1 MMNKILSIFLAFILF
16 LPSLIIPV
24 GLTYAKSSSSEDF
37 RPEKSC
43 KDGKCVD
50 RLTGLLEAKSL
61 EAKKNG
67 CFPPEN
73 NKKPS
78 EWYQNHPL
86 SIDCFKLLKE
96 IEELIAKIKKVEV
109 YLKNLDEKGT
119 CKSCEKGKSPI
130 SDIMT
135 NLEDLDKANA
145 QVSCSAQKK
154 KEIWNNCGK
163 DALCVLV
170 SSSIDTLGPI
180 ANKMIPAS
188 IAGKGCKNGQDSCL
202 TQLATGF
209 IKSVFGLFEGLWD
222 LLKGAGK
229 LVKKGITNAWN
240 WVWGAE
246 EKSSTSQLAAAKA
259 SENEGV
265 FQMLL
270 KDFGGTMSKIWSALV
285 ASLKEW
291 LSASVFCQEWSGTP
305 QFSQC
310 LRPAQGFDCTSCKAM
325 ITGVCSISGTIIA
338 EIIPAFLTGGLV
350 TAAKYGVQGAGK
362 IIKTFKIS
370 SKALKTI
377 KASKVSKLINPI
389 TKVTK
394 VVKASK
400 VVNLVADA
408 IQISLTTIKNVLLR
422 PSVKAAKISLQA
434 IQSVGKTAKAY
445 LMVGPTGTFVSFT
458 GKALKTTG
466 KVLIFPFENAM
477 TKKAYELGEVSI
489 AKLVKGVKPTV
500 IHSVRPV
507 VAAEA
512 SKSLNVIDEAF
523 GHLKVAKME
532 GETKA
537 IAVAEDNYLKTV
549 KDQRAKVLDDYL
561 KSGKESKLSDVLDEL
576 FPELNYGKFKN
587 LKNEDIIKAEDELLE
602 AIQKMPSGPEKERLA
617 LHYQEHVASRLRKSV
632 LFNHQ
637 TFSRDE
643 VLENASLSHSQK
655 VEKIAEVLKKSPSPS
670 QEKKILKAVEE
681 SEKIGKGVLQYS
693 SEDLLKQKKLLKNA
707 GLTIQEADQVIK
719 SGLAGK
725 LHIQDQFDQLKK
737 VIIPKSE
744 GLVVEMSQKSEYQ
757 KMIAGFSH
765 EKKDAYVRA
774 MKTMEEGGMAPADVS
789 KTMKTYEQNFNQ
801 VQKLAGSESDATSL
815 LAEFIRREKAAG
827 LSDDMIKA
835 KLEKAFGAC
844 K

>member
-1 MMNKILSIFLAFILF
+1 MINKILSIFLALNFL
-16 LPSLIIPV
+16 LPSLVIP
-24 GLTYAKSSSSEDF
+24 LQPAFAKTTSNEDF

-43 KDGKCVD
+43 KDGKCAD

-61 EAKKNG
+61 EAKRIG
-67 CFPPEN
+67 CFPPAN
-73 NKKPS
+73 IKKIS

-86 SIDCFKLLKE
+86 SIECFKLLKE
-96 IEELIAKIKKVEV
+96 IEELIAKVKKVEI
-109 YLKNLDEKGT
+109 YLKDLDEKGT
-119 CKSCEKGKSPI
+119 CKSCDKGQSPI
-130 SDIMT
+130 SDIVS

-145 QVSCSAQKK
+145 QVTCSEKKK

-170 SSSIDTLGPI
+170 ASSIDTLGPI
-180 ANKMIPAS
+180 ANKIIPAS

-265 FQMLL
+265 FQMLR

-285 ASLKEW
+285 GSLKEW
-291 LSASVFCQEWSGTP
+291 LASSVFCQEWSGTP
-305 QFSQC
+305 QFSKC

-350 TAAKYGVQGAGK
+350 SAAKYGAQGASK

-400 VVNLVADA
+400 AVNLVADA
-408 IQISLTTIKNVLLR
+408 IKISLTTIKNVMLK
-422 PSVKAAKISLQA
+422 PIVNSAKISLEA
-434 IQSVGKTAKAY
+434 IKTVGKTAKAY
-445 LMVGPTGTFVSFT
+445 LVVGPTGTFVSFSA
-458 GKALKTTG
+458 KALKTTG

-477 TKKAYELGEVSI
+477 TKKAYELGEASMV
-489 AKLVKGVKPTV
+489 KLVKGMKPTV

-507 VAAEA
+507 VTAEV
-512 SKSLNVIDEAF
+512 SKSLNVMDEAF

-537 IAVAEDNYLKTV
+537 IAEAEEKYLKTVIDHRGKVVDNYLKS
-549 KDQRAKVLDDYL
+549 AKNN
-561 KSGKESKLSDVLDEL
+561 KLSDVLDDL
-576 FPELNYGKFKN
+576 FPELNYGKFKD
-587 LKNEDIIKAEDELLE
+587 LKSDDILKAEDELLE

-617 LHYQEHVASRLRKSV
+617 LEYQDHVASRLRKNV
-632 LFNHQ
+632 LFNRQ

-655 VEKIAEVLKKSPSPS
+655 VKKIAEVLKKSPSAS

-681 SEKIGKGVLQYS
+681 SEKIGKGVLLYT
-693 SEDLLKQKKLLKNA
+693 SEDLAKQKYLLKNS
-707 GLTIQEADQVIK
+707 GLTNQEVDQVIK
-719 SGLAGK
+719 SGLTGK
-725 LHIQDQFDQLKK
+725 LQIQDQFEHLKK
-737 VIIPKSE
+737 VIVPKSD
-744 GLVVEMSQKSEYQ
+744 GLLVDMSQRPEYR
-757 KMIAGFSH
+757 KIISGFGQETRVSYA
-765 EKKDAYVRA
+765 KA
-774 MKTMEEGGMAPADVS
+774 MKTMEEGGMAPAEVTNTL
-789 KTMKTYEQNFNQ
+789 KKFEKNFDQ
-801 VQKLAGSESDATSL
+801 VQKLAGSDTDAASM
-815 LAEFIRREKAAG
+815 LAEYIRREKAAG
-827 LSDDMIKA
+827 LSDQMIKA